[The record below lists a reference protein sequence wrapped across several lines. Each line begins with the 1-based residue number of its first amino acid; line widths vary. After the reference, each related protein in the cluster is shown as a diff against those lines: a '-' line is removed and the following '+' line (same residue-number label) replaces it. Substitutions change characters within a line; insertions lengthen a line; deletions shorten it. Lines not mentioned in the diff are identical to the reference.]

1 MLFLNNQKL
10 FINRELSWL
19 QFNERVFEEVQDMT
33 LPIFERLK
41 YQAIVSSNLDE
52 FFMVRVASLKDQVN
66 AGINKVDPSGMNPEK
81 QLSKIAE
88 KVHEMVGEHYAYYQ
102 KALDEDLKKHKYHMI
117 TKEDLDAEDME
128 SLEHFFDE
136 SIYPVLTPMAVDSSR
151 PFPLISNK
159 SLNIGVL
166 IEEPTDDD
174 GMYFATVQVP
184 SILPRMIRLKTH
196 KEFKYTYIL
205 LEDVIELFIH
215 RLFYG
220 KTVILSHPYRI
231 TRSGDFNLRE
241 EDADDLLREIEKS
254 LKLRKWGEVT
264 RLEIQAGSD
273 HRLID
278 LLIKELH
285 ITKQDVYEID
295 GPLDLTFLFK
305 VPQLVKMKSEKLL
318 DKPHH
323 PQIPKDLYQVEDIF
337 KAIQEKDMLL
347 HHPFDSFEP
356 VIDFIRKASE
366 DPDVL
371 AIKQTLYRVSGDSP
385 IIRALAEAAERGK
398 QVTVLVELKARFDE
412 ENNINWAKR
421 LEKTG
426 CHVIYGIVGLK
437 THSKITLV
445 VRKEKDRIRRYIH
458 IGTGNYNDVTAKL
471 YTDLG
476 MLTCNEY
483 IGADASAFFNM
494 LSGYSEPIDMYKL
507 ILAPINLRES
517 FMAFIEREINQA
529 EKGQEAHI
537 IMKIN
542 ALVDPEMIDALY
554 RASVAGVKVDL
565 IIRGINCLRSGI
577 EGVSENI
584 HVRSIV
590 GKFLEHTRIFY
601 FYNGGKEEVYL
612 SSADLMQRNLDRRIE
627 ILFPVESADM
637 KKRIN
642 TILDIYLRDNVKA
655 RVQNPNGDYD
665 RLETNGERINSQEYL
680 CDLSKLENK
689 DHIEGISSLL
699 Q

>member
-1 MLFLNNQKL
+1 MSYLNNPKL

-19 QFNERVFEEVQDMT
+19 QFNERVFEEVQDAH

-41 YQAIVSSNLDE
+41 YQAIVSSNMDE

-66 AGINKVDPSGMNPEK
+66 ANIDKQDPAGMTPEE
-81 QLSKIAE
+81 QLEKIAE
-88 KVHEMVGEHYAYYQ
+88 TAHEMVDKHYAYFSDE
-102 KALDEDLKKHKYHMI
+102 LDAELKNHKYHI
-117 TKEDLDAEDME
+117 ISKEDLDDNDMT
-128 SLEHFFDE
+128 SLEAFFDA

-166 IEEPTDDD
+166 IEEANDEE

-184 SILPRMIRLKTH
+184 SILPRLIRLKTS
-196 KEFKYTYIL
+196 KEYKYTYIF
-205 LEDVIELFIH
+205 LEDVIQLFIH

-220 KTVILSHPYRI
+220 KVVLTSYPYRI
-231 TRSGDFNLRE
+231 TRSGDFMLRE

-264 RLEIQAGSD
+264 RLEIQKGAD
-273 HRLID
+273 PRLVD
-278 LLIKELH
+278 LLVKELR
-285 ITKQDVYEID
+285 IDKQDVYEIA

-305 VPQLVKMKSEKLL
+305 LPDLVKIKDEKLF
-318 DKPHH
+318 DKPYH
-323 PQIPKDLYQVEDIF
+323 PQIPKGLLQASDIF
-337 KAIQEKDMLL
+337 EVIQERDLL
-347 HHPFDSFEP
+347 FHHPFDSFDP
-356 VIDFIRKASE
+356 VIEFIRKASE

-385 IIRALAEAAERGK
+385 IVKALAEAAERGK

-412 ENNINWAKR
+412 ENNINWAKQ

-445 VRKEKDRIRRYIH
+445 VRKEKNRIRRYVH
-458 IGTGNYNDVTAKL
+458 LGTGNYNDVTAKL

-483 IGADASAFFNM
+483 IGTDATAFFNM
-494 LSGYSEPIDMYKL
+494 LSGYSEPMDMYKL
-507 ILAPINLRES
+507 MLAPINLRDS
-517 FMAFIEREINQA
+517 FMTFIERETKQA
-529 EKGQEAHI
+529 EKGQKAHI

-542 ALVDPEMIDALY
+542 SLVDPEIIDALY
-554 RASVAGVKVDL
+554 RASCAGVKVEL
-565 IIRGINCLRSGI
+565 IIRGINCMRSGLPGI
-577 EGVSENI
+577 SENI
-584 HVRSIV
+584 HVRSII

-601 FYNGGKEEVYL
+601 FYNGGREDVYL

-627 ILFPVESADM
+627 ILFPVESKEL
-637 KKRIN
+637 KKEIYG
-642 TILDIYLRDNVKA
+642 ILDIYLKDNLKA
-655 RVQNPNGDYD
+655 RVQTADGSYE
-665 RLETNGERINSQEYL
+665 RLQPDGERINAQEYL
-680 CDLSKLENK
+680 CELAKSEYKQF
-689 DHIEGISSLL
+689 IEGKLPLL

>member
-1 MLFLNNQKL
+1 
-10 FINRELSWL
+10 
-19 QFNERVFEEVQDMT
+19 
-33 LPIFERLK
+33 
-41 YQAIVSSNLDE
+41 
-52 FFMVRVASLKDQVN
+52 
-66 AGINKVDPSGMNPEK
+66 
-81 QLSKIAE
+81 
-88 KVHEMVGEHYAYYQ
+88 
-102 KALDEDLKKHKYHMI
+102 MI

-689 DHIEGISSLL
+689 EHTEGISSLL